1 MRADRL
7 VLDTNVIISAL
18 ILSSPTPHQVVED
31 ALAHSRLVVTE
42 STERELIAV
51 MMSPKFDKYV
61 PQPRR
66 QELLLRLAPMIER
79 VAVIQ
84 IVRICR
90 DPHDDAVLEAALN
103 GRAGALVTG
112 DKDLLEL
119 NGLAGLNIVT
129 PAAYLRGIEDTN

>member
-7 VLDTNVIISAL
+7 VLDTNVIVSAL
-18 ILSSPTPHQVVED
+18 LLSSPTPHRVLED
-31 ALAHSRLVVTE
+31 ALNHSRLVVTE

-51 MMSPKFDKYV
+51 MTSPKFDKYV
-61 PQPRR
+61 PQAMR
-66 QELLLRLAPMIER
+66 QQLLLRLAPMIER

-84 IVRICR
+84 IIRVCR

-112 DKDLLEL
+112 DRDLLEL
-119 NGLAGLNIVT
+119 NGLAGITIVS
-129 PAAYLRGIEDTN
+129 PAEYLQGLEGSN

>member
-7 VLDTNVIISAL
+7 VLDTNVIVSAL
-18 ILSSPTPHQVVED
+18 LLSSPTPHRIVED
-31 ALAHSRLVVTE
+31 ALHHSRLVVTD
-42 STERELIAV
+42 SAERELIAV
-51 MMSPKFDKYV
+51 MVSPKFDKYV
-61 PQPRR
+61 PQARR

-84 IVRICR
+84 IVRVCR

-119 NGLAGLNIVT
+119 NGLAGINIIT
-129 PAAYLRGIEDTN
+129 PAAYLRGIEGGN